1 MEAPC
6 LLLPRETGKAGVT
19 CLSSTQVMFRDDVI
33 DLEGKVEI
41 LRGDLAV
48 FTAATRPLSD
58 EVFERTFHAC
68 SVHLGRTVALAAF
81 E

>member
-1 MEAPC
+1 M
-6 LLLPRETGKAGVT
+6 
-19 CLSSTQVMFRDDVI
+19 I

-41 LRGDLAV
+41 FRGDLAV
-48 FTAATRPLSD
+48 FATATRPLSD
-58 EVFERTFHAC
+58 KVFEGTIHAC